1 MPKKNFIAKNLRT
14 KKKILNKNDRIF
26 TYRSN
31 NKYYN
36 VSAPDVN
43 RYLKQFGNFS
53 AKNFRTWT
61 ANVDLIKELKQ
72 TSIMRFKPIMMLT
85 IESQQDK
92 RDEAKQAGATG
103 WLVKPVQP
111 DELSNVVRKLLPL

>member
-1 MPKKNFIAKNLRT
+1 MKR
-14 KKKILNKNDRIF
+14 ILIVDDSPTMLMSMEGVLKRNG
-26 TYRSN
+26 Y
-31 NKYYN
+31 
-36 VSAPDVN
+36 DVETAT
-43 RYLKQFGNFS
+43 S
-53 AKNFRTWT
+53 AKQAIFKAPLFKPDMMITDLNMPEM
-61 ANVDLIKELKQ
+61 NGIDLIKELKQ

-92 RDEAKQAGATG
+92 RDEAKQAGATD